1 MSSICYL
8 QYKEAKYTLN
18 KDTINIG
25 TSHNNSLIFDSE
37 ISQSAVQ
44 IKKMHAN
51 YYLYPLVDN
60 VFLNKKELALKKG
73 YALKVKDI
81 IELNNLRVAFL
92 AEQNYEA
99 ILRREFGY
107 LPKNC
112 KIKRILLQRKYYKVV
127 QAENL
132 DMQCDVI
139 IKMLTKEAEDD
150 IIAVNEFRR
159 ECRLAKQMSSLQHPS
174 IAKILYVEQGMCPRF
189 YIMETAHG
197 MPFVDYLKNHGH
209 MPAHQAVSIVMQLVS
224 LLKTLH
230 EKFGILHRDLNPRN
244 LFLSTNLVP
253 KIYNIETMKGQTITL
268 TAKGDIKGS
277 VLFTAPEIYL
287 EEAKYSVQS
296 DIYSLGLLFLCML
309 KGYPFLKSMLNF
321 NIENVEI
328 EQPYIEELVGKMIA
342 RSPQDRFATY
352 EELFSALASIP
363 QEELK
368 SKKEEVVEFLDTRLA
383 EETSKKLESIK
394 IERSAT
400 DIPSQGITIKKTSE
414 MDTQAITIKEIRKSD
429 EEIEE
434 ISEDDIPI
442 QGIEIKRETS
452 ENKEVDLQSLL
463 ESLIGLQ
470 TKQQDLAKYI
480 ATMFNDICTKM
491 QAIQDES
498 REIKELFRRY
508 MSK

>member
-1 MSSICYL
+1 MSNVCYL
-8 QYKEAKYTLN
+8 QYKEAKYTLS

-37 ISQSAVQ
+37 ISQSLVQ
-44 IKKMHAN
+44 IKKMNAS
-51 YYLYPLVDN
+51 YYLYPLVNN
-60 VFLNKKELALKKG
+60 VFLNRKELVRKKG
-73 YALKVKDI
+73 YALKIKDI
-81 IELNNLRVAFL
+81 IELNNLRVAFMV
-92 AEQNYEA
+92 EQNYEA

-112 KIKRILLQRKYYKVV
+112 KPKRILLEKKYYKVIS
-127 QAENL
+127 AENV
-132 DMQCDVI
+132 DTQNDVI

-174 IAKILYVEQGMCPRF
+174 IAKILHVEQGMCPRY

-197 MPFVDYLKNHGH
+197 MPFVDYLKKHGH
-209 MPAHQAVSIVMQLVS
+209 IPAHQAVSIVMQLVS

-230 EKFGILHRDLNPRN
+230 EKFSILHRDLNPRN
-244 LFLSTNLVP
+244 LFLSHNLVP

-321 NIENVEI
+321 NIENIEL
-328 EQPYIEELVGKMIA
+328 EQPYIEELVEKMIA

-368 SKKEEVVEFLDTRLA
+368 SKKQEVSEFLETRLSQN
-383 EETSKKLESIK
+383 TNTKLQSIK
-394 IERSAT
+394 VKTHDTE
-400 DIPSQGITIKKTSE
+400 IPEQGITITEIPSR
-414 MDTQAITIKEIRKSD
+414 DTNIKESTD
-429 EEIEE
+429 
-434 ISEDDIPI
+434 SDIPA
-442 QGIEIKRETS
+442 QGIEIKD
-452 ENKEVDLQSLL
+452 EVVDLPSLLQSLDH
-463 ESLIGLQ
+463 LQ
-470 TKQQDLAKYI
+470 TKQQDFTKYI
-480 ATMFNDICTKM
+480 EATFKDICVK
-491 QAIQDES
+491 IQVMEQES
-498 REIKELFRRY
+498 QEIKKALQRY
-508 MSK
+508 MSR

>member
-1 MSSICYL
+1 MSSVCYL

-44 IKKMHAN
+44 IKKMNAG
-51 YYLYPLVDN
+51 YYLYPLVNN
-60 VFLNKKELALKKG
+60 VFLNKKELALQKG
-73 YALKVKDI
+73 YALKVRDI

-107 LPKNC
+107 LPKTC
-112 KIKRILLQRKYYKVV
+112 KIKRILLERKYYKVV
-127 QAENL
+127 LAENL
-132 DMQCDVI
+132 DIQRDVI

-159 ECRLAKQMSSLQHPS
+159 ECRLAKQMSSLEHPS

-197 MPFVDYLKNHGH
+197 MPFVDYLKKHGH
-209 MPAHQAVSIVMQLVS
+209 MPTHQAISIVMQLVS
-224 LLKTLH
+224 LLKTLY
-230 EKFGILHRDLNPRN
+230 EKFAILHRDLNPRN
-244 LFLSTNLVP
+244 LFLSNNLVP

-321 NIENVEI
+321 SIENVDV
-328 EQPYIEELVGKMIA
+328 EQPYIEEVVAKMIA

-352 EELFSALASIP
+352 EELFSALANIP
-363 QEELK
+363 QEEPK
-368 SKKEEVVEFLDTRLA
+368 PQKEEVVEFLDTRFSQN
-383 EETSKKLESIK
+383 TSKQLQSLK
-394 IERSAT
+394 IGKNGVDVT
-400 DIPSQGITIKKTSE
+400 SQGIAVKKTSE
-414 MDTQAITIKEIRKSD
+414 MDTQAITIKEIGMPD
-429 EEIEE
+429 EEI
-434 ISEDDIPI
+434 SDDDIPV
-442 QGIEIKRETS
+442 QGIEIKRETPES
-452 ENKEVDLQSLL
+452 KEVDLPSLLQSLV
-463 ESLIGLQ
+463 GLQ

-480 ATMFNDICTKM
+480 ATVFNDVCAKM
-491 QAIQDES
+491 QTIQEES
-498 REIKELFRRY
+498 QEIKELLEKY
-508 MSK
+508 MSE